1 MAAAA
6 VAVPAV
12 PAEAEAAVAG
22 AANHLH
28 GHSGGTRISKHF
40 STSVSHIIY
49 LGLARTM
56 AL

>member
-1 MAAAA
+1 VAAAA